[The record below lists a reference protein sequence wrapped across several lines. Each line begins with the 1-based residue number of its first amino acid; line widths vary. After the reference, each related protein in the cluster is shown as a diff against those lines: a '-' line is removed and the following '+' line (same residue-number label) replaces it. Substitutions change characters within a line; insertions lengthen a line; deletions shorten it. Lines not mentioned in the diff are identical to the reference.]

1 MMITSRPAFIAAVV
15 ICCLGSLLA
24 ACGGS
29 SVRASSPP
37 SASPT
42 PLPSPKITSGSP
54 PAGAVDVVRE
64 FWKTVG
70 DGRLAEAQRFLVSP
84 TSPIQLWSDGDIADA
99 RVVRVVPHSVSR
111 SPKNEATVEFS
122 VIVWIRPSSNVTPWG
137 DPGTHQLFEHV
148 VRMSDGSWRLVE
160 SGTGP

>member
-1 MMITSRPAFIAAVV
+1 MTITARPLIIVAVV

-29 SVRASSPP
+29 SGGPSSPP
-37 SASPT
+37 AASPS
-42 PLPSPKITSGSP
+42 PLPSPQITRGSP

-70 DGRLAEAQRFLVSP
+70 DGRLEEAQRLLVLP
-84 TSPIQLWSDGDIADA
+84 DSPIQLWSGGDIADA
-99 RVVRVVPHSVSR
+99 HVVRVVPHSVSR
-111 SPKNEATVEFS
+111 SPKNDATVEFS
-122 VIVWIRPSSNVTPWG
+122 VDVWIRPSSNVTPWG
-137 DPGTHQLFEHV
+137 GPGTHQLFEHV
-148 VRMSDGSWRLVE
+148 VRLSDGSWRLVE